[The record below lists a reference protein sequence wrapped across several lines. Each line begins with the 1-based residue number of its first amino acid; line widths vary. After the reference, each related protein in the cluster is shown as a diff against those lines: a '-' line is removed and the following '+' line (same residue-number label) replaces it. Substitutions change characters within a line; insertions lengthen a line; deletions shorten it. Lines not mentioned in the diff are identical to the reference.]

1 MKYSF
6 LLLSCTLLFVFGCK
20 PEAPEDK
27 IVDKVDREAILTHW
41 ADQIIIP
48 GYTEFVSKAGALSS
62 ASLQFEVSPSQSSL
76 EVLRLS
82 WKEAYASWQTISMFE
97 IGPAEALRLRNNL
110 NIYPVSVS
118 ELTANIS
125 QGSYNLELPSQIDRQ
140 GFPALDYLLNGLG
153 GSDAEI
159 LNRYTIDGQAA
170 TYLSYLTDLTARIQH
185 LSEMVLGQWTTTYR
199 DEYISNDGSSANASF
214 DQTINAILFYYE
226 KFLRAGKI
234 GIPAGI
240 FSGTALP
247 DLVEA
252 RYAGDMSKELLLA
265 SLDAFQ
271 NFFHGEAFGSTT
283 VGPSISTYLDELD
296 SRKGDQLLSTV
307 MKQQFDQARIRIL
320 ELDEN
325 LASVIES
332 NLPKVL
338 SVYDELQKNVVLM
351 KVDMMQELSVNVS
364 YVDADGD

>member
-20 PEAPEDK
+20 PEMPDDK
-27 IVDKVDREAILTHW
+27 IVDKVDRQAILTHW

-62 ASLQFEVSPSQSSL
+62 ASLQFEISPTQSNL

-82 WKEAYASWQTISMFE
+82 WKEAYVRWQMVSMFE
-97 IGPAEALRLRNNL
+97 IGPAEARRLRNNF
-110 NIYPVSVS
+110 NIYPVNVS

-125 QGSYNLELPSQIDRQ
+125 QGNYNLELPSQIDRQ
-140 GFPALDYLLNGLG
+140 GFPALDYLLYGLG
-153 GSDAEI
+153 ESDIEI
-159 LNRYTIDGQAA
+159 LDRYTIDEQAG
-170 TYLSYLTDLTARIQH
+170 TYLTYLTDLTARIQE
-185 LSEMVLGQWTTTYR
+185 LSEMALDEWTSSYR
-199 DEYISNDGSSANASF
+199 DEYIANDGSSANASF

-271 NFFHGEAFGSTT
+271 DFFNGEPFSSTT
-283 VGPSISTYLDELD
+283 AGPSISTYLDELD
-296 SRKGDQLLSTV
+296 SRKGDQLLS
-307 MKQQFDQARIRIL
+307 MSINQQADQARNHIL
-320 ELDEN
+320 QLDEN
-325 LASVIES
+325 LASVIQS
-332 NLPKVL
+332 DLPKVL
-338 SVYDELQKNVVLM
+338 SIYDELQKNVVLL
-351 KVDMMQELSVNVS
+351 KVDMMQALSVNVS